1 MMTNIETGIA
11 SLTVVFFLPFLV
23 ENICER
29 LKGMNHILK
38 SLHFQP
44 DRQELIVPL
53 GERLENVS

>member
-1 MMTNIETGIA
+1 MMLTNIETGIA
-11 SLTVVFFLPFLV
+11 SLTVFFTV
-23 ENICER
+23 SCENICGR